1 MIIRNNHM
9 HDKNNSPK
17 KSESLVIYGRKGS
30 ERRSEIPL
38 FLTSDGTAEREG
50 EREERRLVTVVN
62 NNNNNKSGTRSNHK

>member
-1 MIIRNNHM
+1 MTRTIVLENP
-9 HDKNNSPK
+9 SPSLSMEEK
-17 KSESLVIYGRKGS
+17 DLKGGVKS
-30 ERRSEIPL
+30 PL